1 MLGRRKRKDENGS
14 GGGDDVTR
22 LFFCTDLHGSE
33 ICFRKFLHA
42 GATYEANVVI
52 MGGDCTGKMI
62 IPVVGSD
69 ADGWRVDWAG
79 QVTQTSDADELA
91 EIEKQIKNNGLYP
104 VHMSEAELA
113 TIEADPS
120 KLHDLF
126 ESVMLGTLKGW
137 TELAA
142 ERLATSG
149 LQVIFTPGNDDE
161 MSVDDVLRA
170 APFISS
176 PEGEVMTV
184 EGGYEMLS
192 LGWSNHT
199 PWDTPRECSE
209 EELAGKIAALAG
221 RIQDMDRAIF
231 NIHVPPHGT
240 GLDSAPEI
248 EGGDRVK
255 RGGTIQASVGSTA
268 VRDAILEY
276 QPLLS
281 LHGHIHESRGMQKLG
296 RTTCIN
302 PGSAYSDWTL
312 QGVVVDLDG
321 TSVKRYVPTTG

>member
-1 MLGRRKRKDENGS
+1 MLGRRSKQQSNGHK
-14 GGGDDVTR
+14 TR

-42 GATYEANVVI
+42 GATYEADVVI

-69 ADGWRVDWAG
+69 AEGWRCDWAG
-79 QVTQTSDADELA
+79 RTVAPSTTEEFEEL
-91 EIEKQIKNNGLYP
+91 EMQIKNNGLYP
-104 VHMSEAELA
+104 VRMSQAEFDA
-113 TIEADPS
+113 VQADPAAL
-120 KLHDLF
+120 KQLF
-126 ESVMLGTLKGW
+126 ERVMLSTLESW

-142 ERLATSG
+142 ERLAGSN

-161 MSVDDVLRA
+161 ISVDDVLRA
-170 APFISS
+170 APFINS

-192 LGWSNHT
+192 LGWSNPT

-209 EELAGKIAALAG
+209 EDLRAKIDKLATQITN
-221 RIQDMDRAIF
+221 MERAIF

-248 EGGDRVK
+248 EDGNRVK

-268 VRDAILEY
+268 VRDAILEH

-312 QGVVVDLDG
+312 QGVVVDLQG
-321 TSVKRYVPTTG
+321 AAVRRYVPTTG